1 MTDSLRGLTSSSP
14 SQVGPVRAMRARDV
28 SVPSEQDLAAAEEI
42 EVLLT
47 GGVRPAL
54 AAPAAPTRAPS
65 PADLDRA
72 HGSWTWLGTGLG
84 TGFGTAAEPEP
95 EPAPG
100 LTSQPD

>member
-95 EPAPG
+95 ESEPG
-100 LTSQPD
+100 PTSQPD

>member
-72 HGSWTWLGTGLG
+72 HGSWAGVG

-95 EPAPG
+95 GPEPG
-100 LTSQPD
+100 LTSRPD

>member
-42 EVLLT
+42 EVVLT

-54 AAPAAPTRAPS
+54 AAPAAPARAPS

-72 HGSWTWLGTGLG
+72 HGSWTGLGTGLG

-95 EPAPG
+95 EPEPG

>member
-42 EVLLT
+42 EVVLT

-54 AAPAAPTRAPS
+54 AAPAAPARAPS

-72 HGSWTWLGTGLG
+72 HGSWAGVG

-95 EPAPG
+95 GPEPG
-100 LTSQPD
+100 LTSRPD